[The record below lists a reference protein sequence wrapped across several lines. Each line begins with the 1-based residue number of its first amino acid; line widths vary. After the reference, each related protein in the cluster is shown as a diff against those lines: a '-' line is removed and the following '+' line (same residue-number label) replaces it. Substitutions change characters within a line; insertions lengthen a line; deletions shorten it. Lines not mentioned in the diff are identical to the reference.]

1 MLTILGEVKEKLQL
15 MALFLDFIPVGLYNL
30 SLHLLRRSNM
40 IPPKLAVLEAITDKT
55 TSNIL
60 KTIASTASNSDILIT
75 ELKLTRK
82 QYYSR
87 MSSLTNAGLVKR
99 QRGRYLLTAF
109 GKVIFSAQQ
118 NLETKIESALDNYW
132 KLKAIDS
139 LEMPSREENDKVIS
153 MLIDNQE
160 IKGILVND
168 LLSPVAVK
176 EKPRDMERTLVTV
189 PNFL

>member
-1 MLTILGEVKEKLQL
+1 MLT
-15 MALFLDFIPVGLYNL
+15 
-30 SLHLLRRSNM
+30 S
-40 IPPKLAVLEAITDKT
+40 KLAVLEAISDKRA
-55 TSNIL
+55 SNIL
-60 KTIASTASNSDILIT
+60 KSIASADSNSDILIT

-82 QYYSR
+82 QYYSS
-87 MSSLTNAGLVKR
+87 MSGLIKAGLVKR

-109 GKVIFSAQQ
+109 GKVIYSAQMS
-118 NLETKIESALDNYW
+118 LEAKIESALNNYW

-160 IKGILVND
+160 IKDILIKD
-168 LLSPVAVK
+168 LLSTDGVK
-176 EKPRDMERTLVTV
+176 EKSRDMERTLVTV